1 VRLRLRRLAIRLRRH
16 WLLAAGLAAVA
27 GLVVAV
33 RPAEVAAVLAE
44 ADPAVL
50 ALMLPCVLLLY
61 VVHGAAWWVALR
73 GLGAPVGLRRA
84 IGVTYITQA
93 FVFLPGGDLWRVPVV
108 KDGGGEDVEAAVV
121 AGSVVFD
128 DLVYLFVMTFAMVP
142 AVARA
147 PALALP
153 LAVLLAPQLAIFTIL
168 LWPRLY
174 DHLAA
179 RVVRLGPARRFE
191 PQLRVLGSSFRR
203 LVTVRTLVPVV
214 LLDLVCVALAVG
226 LFGLALLAVHARGAG
241 VQQVAFTYALGQ
253 VSAGLT
259 VVPAALGAYES
270 MMTGLMAVQGV
281 APAAAAVAALV
292 YRAFNDVLMALLG
305 LAGAVVARRARSGG
319 LSAG

>member
-1 VRLRLRRLAIRLRRH
+1 VLLRLRDLGHRLRRH
-16 WLLAAGLAAVA
+16 WLLAAGLLAVA

-33 RPAEVAAVLAE
+33 RPSEVAAVLTK

-61 VVHGAAWWVALR
+61 VFHGAAWWVALR
-73 GLGAPVGLRRA
+73 GVGAPVGLRRA
-84 IGVTYITQA
+84 IAVTYITQA

-108 KDGGGEDVEAAVV
+108 KDGSGEEVEAAVV

-128 DLVYLFVMTFAMVP
+128 DLVYLFLMTFAMVP
-142 AVARA
+142 ALWRS
-147 PALALP
+147 PLLALP

-174 DHLAA
+174 DRLAG
-179 RVVRLGPARRFE
+179 RVVRVGPARRFE
-191 PQLRVLGSSFRR
+191 PQLLVLGSSFRR
-203 LVTVRTLVPVV
+203 LVTVRTLVPVA

-226 LFGLALLAVHARGAG
+226 LFGLALLAVHAGAPG

-253 VSAGLT
+253 VSSGLT

-281 APAAAAVAALV
+281 APAAAAVAALL

-305 LAGAVVARRARSGG
+305 LGVAVVARRPGV
-319 LSAG
+319 SAG